1 MIKVGIGIPSFDSTV
16 DVGHAG
22 MWLSFGSALAY
33 NEERFELVYFKAKSI
48 SNIDIVRNELTQ
60 EALDA
65 NCDWLVMVDA
75 DNFIDDGSDLL
86 RMIRAADDRNAL
98 SHDVA
103 MIGMPVVCRGE
114 DNPINVHGGHNRV
127 GNLSECAHIGSAI
140 IAMNLNWLREHW
152 PTPPWFVTVPNEGT
166 HKPKVGEDVYFCNGV
181 TFRGAKVLVYHGVV
195 SYHVASRALL
205 TCPADY

>member
-1 MIKVGIGIPSFDSTV
+1 MIKVGVGIPAFNSTV

-86 RMIRAADDRNAL
+86 RMIRAADDCNKD
-98 SHDVA
+98 SDVA
-103 MIGMPVVCRGE
+103 MIGMPVVCRCEGH
-114 DNPINVHGGHNRV
+114 PVNVHGLHNRV
-127 GNLSECAHIGSAI
+127 GNLSECTRIGSAI
-140 IAMNLNWLREHW
+140 IAINLNWVRKHW
-152 PTPPWFVTVPNEGT
+152 ATPPWFVTVTLEGSVKT
-166 HKPKVGEDVYFCNGV
+166 KVGEDFYFCDGV
-181 TFRGAKVLVYHGVV
+181 TSRGGKTLVYHGVV
-195 SYHVASRALL
+195 SYHVASRSLL